1 MRYISLGMEKNLNIF
16 EPDFISNKIT
26 WNIGKKAGITESES
40 KSKSYQKFLIDKIE
54 YSESEINNMM
64 KKMNINDDDKIKLY
78 LELDSEDA
86 VIEEIKYQLNPKLR
100 LRRKI

>member
-54 YSESEINNMM
+54 YSESEINN
-64 KKMNINDDDKIKLY
+64 
-78 LELDSEDA
+78 DSEDA